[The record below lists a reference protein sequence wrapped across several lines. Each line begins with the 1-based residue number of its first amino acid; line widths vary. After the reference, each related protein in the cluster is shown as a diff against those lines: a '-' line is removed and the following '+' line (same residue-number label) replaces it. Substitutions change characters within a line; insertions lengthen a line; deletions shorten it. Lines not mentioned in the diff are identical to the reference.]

1 MFVKIIVQALW
12 FFLPAFFANM
22 APNIFTHV
30 KFLQR
35 FKKPIHLKAFGD
47 HKTYYGFLVG
57 VPAALV
63 VAFFQALVFLSCPQC
78 SWLFLFPY
86 SFSPVGAG
94 PGAALWFGF
103 LQGFGSLLGD
113 LLKSFFKRRLHIPSG
128 APFFPFDQLDAV
140 IGGLLL
146 GGIFYFPPL
155 PHVLT
160 LFFITPPLQLF
171 INFTA
176 YKLGLKKV
184 WW

>member
-1 MFVKIIVQALW
+1 MFVKIIIQALW

-30 KFLQR
+30 KCLQR
-35 FKKPIHLKAFGD
+35 FKKPIHIGAFGD

-57 VPAALV
+57 VPSALV
-63 VAFFQALVFLSCPQC
+63 VAFLQALVFSNFIEAR
-78 SWLFLFPY
+78 WLFLF
-86 SFSPVGAG
+86 GAG
-94 PGAALWFGF
+94 PAVAFWFGF

-140 IGGLLL
+140 VGGLLF
-146 GGIFYFPPL
+146 GGIVYFPPL

-160 LFFITPPLQLF
+160 LFFITPPLQLL

-176 YKLGLKKV
+176 YKLKLKKV